1 MRLLSARP
9 QSVVESQRKS
19 LQQFEHSSWKLR
31 WICASENFQERCLDG
46 QAFLHHGSEKDT
58 SKPQGLWKEVLG
70 PETWHIESKDL
81 ESKRGGP
88 LHSQHREDME
98 ENREGPSGWSC
109 HWEYNNVFR
118 HFHYNGEL
126 FLSYDLKIHGW
137 TLPWSS
143 AQTLAMEIKKSLD
156 ADGCQN

>member
-1 MRLLSARP
+1 MALLFHAWFL
-9 QSVVESQRKS
+9 K
-19 LQQFEHSSWKLR
+19 

-46 QAFLHHGSEKDT
+46 QAFLHHDGEKDMP
-58 SKPQGLWKEVLG
+58 KPQGLWKEEVLG

-81 ESKRGGP
+81 E
-88 LHSQHREDME
+88 
-98 ENREGPSGWSC
+98 
-109 HWEYNNVFR
+109 NNSTKGFR